1 MNARS
6 AMQRDVGL
14 IWVDDAGRLLR
25 VNATVGTWCAAAAS
39 LEDLLPQLDRP
50 SWRRWRE
57 QGCPGVQALTL
68 RSSDDDGG
76 RRVQVQADAA
86 PGGGWLISVLDQAP
100 VGERLAVDALQ
111 RVVLGA
117 LATGEPLCGVL
128 DQLCRLVEQL
138 APEVLCSVLEVD
150 REGRLHPLA
159 GPSLHPD
166 YSAALD
172 GLAIGPVGGSC
183 GTAAWRRE
191 PVDVRSIATDPL
203 WAPYKHLALAHGLA
217 ACWSTPVLIDAEQRV
232 GATFALYYREEAP
245 ISPYHR
251 DLVQACTQLVRV
263 ALMHDENGRR
273 IGRLAYYDSIT
284 GLPNRSL
291 FTERSERLL
300 RDAAAAGR
308 SAALLLMDLDRFKAV
323 NEVQGHAAGNEVLR
337 RMAQRLAAALP
348 GQQTLA
354 RLGDDEFVV
363 LLSDTDAASAAA
375 IAQTLCEVAAQ
386 PLELERG
393 QQLRLGIS
401 VGFSRFPEDGVALDG
416 LLKHADIALNTAK
429 LSGRN
434 CARGFSAEQA
444 RELQEKAWM
453 EGALR
458 EAMAAHDFALHFQ
471 PKLDLADGRLL
482 GAEVLLRWTHAER
495 GPVAPDRFIAL
506 AEEIGLVSQL
516 DAWVLDAALR
526 QLAQWRAQGLNL
538 PSLSVNLSPPRLL
551 HGDLHEQVQQL
562 LAETGLPPAAL
573 TLEITERVMLD
584 ERQDRRAVQQLE
596 SVRRLGVGV
605 SIDDFGTGYSCL
617 GYLHRLPISELKID
631 RSFVRNLVEGVGDR
645 ALVAAVVAMAR
656 GCGLQLVAEG
666 VETAAQAD
674 VLRELGCSAIQGYW
688 VARPMPAAAF
698 ADWLQTRR

>member
-1 MNARS
+1 MR
-6 AMQRDVGL
+6 
-14 IWVDDAGRLLR
+14 
-25 VNATVGTWCAAAAS
+25 CK
-39 LEDLLPQLDRP
+39 
-50 SWRRWRE
+50 
-57 QGCPGVQALTL
+57 
-68 RSSDDDGG
+68 
-76 RRVQVQADAA
+76 
-86 PGGGWLISVLDQAP
+86 
-100 VGERLAVDALQ
+100 

-138 APEVLCSVLEVD
+138 APEVLCSVLEVTV
-150 REGRLHPLA
+150 RVACTR
-159 GPSLHPD
+159 SPD
-166 YSAALD
+166 PACIPTIRPRST

-183 GTAAWRRE
+183 VHPRPGGASRWT
-191 PVDVRSIATDPL
+191 VRSIATDPL

-273 IGRLAYYDSIT
+273 IARLAYYDSIT

-300 RDAAAAGR
+300 RDAAAAGALGCAAADGPGPLQGGQR
-308 SAALLLMDLDRFKAV
+308 GAGPRRRQRGCCGAWPSAW
-323 NEVQGHAAGNEVLR
+323 R
-337 RMAQRLAAALP
+337 RALP

-375 IAQTLCEVAAQ
+375 ISQTLCEVAAQ

-631 RSFVRNLVEGVGDR
+631 RSFVRNLVEGAGDR